1 MRGPACALE
10 AATGDDVQALLALER
25 LCFSQPWTARHFR
38 DAMAD
43 PERGLVLVLRA
54 PWEGAAPERGVLAY
68 CSFQT
73 VVDEM
78 HIHNLAVHPAQQ
90 GRGLGRKLLE
100 MALGLGAR
108 RGAERALLEVRQG
121 NWAALRLYRSLGF
134 QGVAVRRGYYT
145 HPSEDALVLERRD
158 LAGVRGTGTPAR
170 DDP

>member
-1 MRGPACALE
+1 MA
-10 AATGDDVQALLALER
+10 VER

-54 PWEGAAPERGVLAY
+54 PAPRADPGRGMLAY
-68 CSFQT
+68 CAFTT

-78 HIHNLAVHPAQQ
+78 HIHNLAVDPPWQ

-100 MALGLGAR
+100 IALGLGAR
-108 RGAERALLEVRQG
+108 RGAERALLEVRQS
-121 NWAALRLYRSLGF
+121 NWAAQRLYRSLGF

-145 HPSEDALVLERRD
+145 HPSEDALILEKRD
-158 LAGVRGTGTPAR
+158 LAAVREAR
-170 DDP
+170 